1 MLILVHTKFL
11 IYSAVKKMLNIDAAN
26 NIVNIIFADVNT
38 PNAKAGNPE
47 ILLKNREYKVP
58 VIPTMNNR
66 DISPLI
72 CNI

>member
-1 MLILVHTKFL
+1 
-11 IYSAVKKMLNIDAAN
+11 MLNIDAAN